1 MILISG
7 LRSAHRPRGL
17 YAQFVWSFRTNTFR
31 YAFWFFAETANEPET
46 IGALRA
52 SRCFCA
58 EHTRLV
64 LTDERS
70 TKVLPRL
77 VLECLVAVGVDLE
90 SAFTTAPSPCPACAS
105 EVLVARRALKALCD
119 ELDTEAGRSAT
130 TDPLCPKHLRAFLL
144 SADRRSAL
152 RLARRGASHFRSTGR
167 VQTVLRLAIGADPDR
182 LYRADM
188 RKQIDPDLLNR
199 PRSAGV
205 LERLLSDLKVCSC
218 PACLA
223 GTRAEFRYLEWVRA
237 EDDERVLAEEV
248 APLCPPHLNDVALV
262 APHVAA
268 AIAEAIA
275 NHMTADLDTVAAR
288 LSVLPSRSP
297 LSRLRWIRRLQR
309 DSIGRSPIGVD
320 LAVGSERLVGGLMRS
335 ERDLVRQATDLV
347 SHARGCSACSARD
360 DAEMREVN
368 LVLATI
374 RSSSVALRY
383 GESHGLCLRHV
394 LGVPEACQ
402 EKFIRDE
409 MTARIGLLVWQLHE
423 VERQRRWSAR
433 HELPEDVRSVLSAGL
448 ALLDD
453 RTFLGAPP
461 PHR

>member
-1 MILISG
+1 MSSLDPHQRFEVRAPTTGPVCPICMVVQNE
-7 LRSAHRPRGL
+7 R
-17 YAQFVWSFRTNTFR
+17 VR
-31 YAFWFFAETANEPET
+31 YAFWFFAEAANEPET

-64 LTDERS
+64 LADERS

-119 ELDTEAGRSAT
+119 ELDTQAGRSAT

-188 RKQIDPDLLNR
+188 RKQIDPDLLNQ

-268 AIAEAIA
+268 ADRGGDSEPHDCRSRYSRCPPLRAAFA
-275 NHMTADLDTVAAR
+275 FSAQSPALDPSPAAR
-288 LSVLPSRSP
+288 QHQTIPDRGRPRSRV
-297 LSRLRWIRRLQR
+297 RAARRR
-309 DSIGRSPIGVD
+309 PDAIG
-320 LAVGSERLVGGLMRS
+320 
-335 ERDLVRQATDLV
+335 T
-347 SHARGCSACSARD
+347 
-360 DAEMREVN
+360 
-368 LVLATI
+368 
-374 RSSSVALRY
+374 
-383 GESHGLCLRHV
+383 
-394 LGVPEACQ
+394 
-402 EKFIRDE
+402 
-409 MTARIGLLVWQLHE
+409 
-423 VERQRRWSAR
+423 
-433 HELPEDVRSVLSAGL
+433 
-448 ALLDD
+448 
-453 RTFLGAPP
+453 
-461 PHR
+461 

>member
-1 MILISG
+1 MGPVCPICMVVQNE
-7 LRSAHRPRGL
+7 R
-17 YAQFVWSFRTNTFR
+17 VR
-31 YAFWFFAETANEPET
+31 YAFWFFAEAANEPET

-64 LTDERS
+64 LADERS
-70 TKVLPRL
+70 AKVLPRL
-77 VLECLVAVGVDLE
+77 VLECLVAVGADFE

-105 EVLVARRALKALCD
+105 EALVARRALKALRD
-119 ELDTEAGRSAT
+119 GLDAQTGRSAT
-130 TDPLCPKHLRAFLL
+130 PTDPLCPKHLRALLL

-152 RLARRGASHFRSTGR
+152 RLARRGGSHFRSTDR

-188 RKQIDPDLLNR
+188 RKQIDPDFLNQ
-199 PRSAGV
+199 PRSPGV

-218 PACLA
+218 LACLA
-223 GTRAEFRYLEWVRA
+223 GTRAEFRYLEWMRA
-237 EDDERVLAEEV
+237 QDDERA
-248 APLCPPHLNDVALV
+248 ADVRRDMNAIRTGVHPDRFIDELHR
-262 APHVAA
+262 AVAA
-268 AIAEAIA
+268 VVAEAIA
-275 NHMTADLDTVAAR
+275 NHVTAELDTVAAR
-288 LSVLPSRSP
+288 LAVLPSRSP

-309 DSIGRSPIGVD
+309 ESVGRSPIGVD
-320 LAVGSERLVGGLMRS
+320 LALGSERLVGGLMRS
-335 ERDLVRQATDLV
+335 ERDLFRQATDPV
-347 SHARGCSACSARD
+347 SHARGCSACSVRD
-360 DAEMREVN
+360 DAEMGEVN
-368 LVLATI
+368 LVLAAT
-374 RSSSVALRY
+374 RSSIVALRY

-409 MTARIGLLVWQLHE
+409 MTARIGLLVWQLRE

-433 HELPEDVRSVLSAGL
+433 HELAEDVRSVLSAAL
-448 ALLDD
+448 ALLND

-461 PHR
+461 PCR

>member
-1 MILISG
+1 MGPVCPICMVVQNE
-7 LRSAHRPRGL
+7 R
-17 YAQFVWSFRTNTFR
+17 VR
-31 YAFWFFAETANEPET
+31 YAFWFFAEAANEPET

-64 LTDERS
+64 LADERS
-70 TKVLPRL
+70 AKVLPRL
-77 VLECLVAVGVDLE
+77 VLECLVAVGADFE

-105 EVLVARRALKALCD
+105 EALVARRALKALRD
-119 ELDTEAGRSAT
+119 GLDAQTGRSAT
-130 TDPLCPKHLRAFLL
+130 PTDPLCPKHLRALLL

-152 RLARRGASHFRSTGR
+152 RLARRGGSHFRSTDR

-188 RKQIDPDLLNR
+188 RKQIDPDFLNQ
-199 PRSAGV
+199 PRSPGV

-218 PACLA
+218 LACLA
-223 GTRAEFRYLEWVRA
+223 GTRAEFRYLEWMRA
-237 EDDERVLAEEV
+237 QDDERVLAEEV
-248 APLCPPHLNDVALV
+248 APLCPPHLNDVALI
-262 APHVAA
+262 APSVAA
-268 AIAEAIA
+268 VVAEAIA
-275 NHMTADLDTVAAR
+275 NHVTAELDTVAAR
-288 LSVLPSRSP
+288 LAVLPSRSP

-309 DSIGRSPIGVD
+309 ESVGRSPIGVD
-320 LAVGSERLVGGLMRS
+320 LALGSERLVGGLMRS
-335 ERDLVRQATDLV
+335 ERDLFRQATDPV
-347 SHARGCSACSARD
+347 SHARGCSACSVRD
-360 DAEMREVN
+360 DAEMGEVN
-368 LVLATI
+368 LVLAAT
-374 RSSSVALRY
+374 RSSIVALRY

-409 MTARIGLLVWQLHE
+409 MTARIGLLVWQLRE

-433 HELPEDVRSVLSAGL
+433 HELAEDVRSVLSAAL
-448 ALLDD
+448 ALLND

-461 PHR
+461 PCR